1 MKEND
6 LFFAKTK
13 QNAIIP
19 SKRDEDAGFDIYPCF
34 EEDYLII
41 RKNETVL
48 IPTGIASVIDSSKY
62 IQIQER
68 GSTGSIGMK
77 YGAGV
82 IDSGYRGEWFIAITN
97 CNNRSI
103 VINKQIITKK
113 EIIQRETKD
122 RKFIEKLKIRKD
134 FIKNPIFYPYKK
146 GIAQAIVHDVMKMN
160 VSEISYDKLLEF
172 KSERGA
178 NKLGSSKK

>member
-1 MKEND
+1 MNKNN
-6 LFFAKTK
+6 LFFAKVK
-13 QNAIIP
+13 PNAIIP
-19 SKRDEDAGFDIYPCF
+19 SKRDEDAGYDIYPCF
-34 EEDYLII
+34 EENYLII
-41 RKNETVL
+41 KKNETIL

-62 IQIQER
+62 IQIQEK

-103 VINKQIITKK
+103 VINKETITKK
-113 EIIQRETKD
+113 EIVRRETKD
-122 RKFIEKLKIRKD
+122 KRFFERLKIRKS
-134 FIKNPIFYPYKK
+134 FMREPIFYPYKK

>member
-1 MKEND
+1 MNKNN
-6 LFFAKTK
+6 LFFAKVKPT
-13 QNAIIP
+13 AIIP
-19 SKRDEDAGFDIYPCF
+19 SKRDEDAGYDIYPCF

-103 VINKQIITKK
+103 VINKEKITKQ
-113 EIIQRETKD
+113 EIIKREIKN
-122 RKFIEKLKIRKD
+122 KNFIERLKIRKS
-134 FIKNPIFYPYKK
+134 FLMEPIFYPYSK
-146 GIAQAIVHDVMKMN
+146 GIAQAIVHDVVKMN
-160 VSEISYDKLLEF
+160 VSEITYDELLNF
-172 KSERGA
+172 KSERGV
-178 NKLGSSKK
+178 NNLGSSKK